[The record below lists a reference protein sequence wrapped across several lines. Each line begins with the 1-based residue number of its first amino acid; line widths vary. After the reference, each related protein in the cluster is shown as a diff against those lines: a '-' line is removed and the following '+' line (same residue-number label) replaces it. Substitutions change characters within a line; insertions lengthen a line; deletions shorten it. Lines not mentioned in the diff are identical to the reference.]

1 MLDERRRASTPCC
14 TARRLLP
21 TLAIATV
28 ALHVV
33 QIVYYADTEIHHN
46 SAARNS
52 GAPAALQR
60 GASNPGGGGGGSGGA
75 STAPLTTPLA
85 GSELMIVTATQPSP
99 CTTQS
104 GDFMVQLG
112 LKNKWQ
118 YALLHGHRTWVSTE
132 LLSPWDLGGQ
142 WNKLALLSAL
152 AIFST
157 HPENSH
163 PERRAA
169 LQLRI
174 GELAGRQKNDWDAA
188 AHGITRALTSN
199 GNIFGPQHRSLAECH
214 CYLAWVECRRSGGVD
229 VDKCKAHLLRAL
241 ETKFLWT
248 QRSFLTSEDAFA
260 SVRQDAWF
268 QSLLDQA
275 GDA

>member
-1 MLDERRRASTPCC
+1 MHPDVARSYRNIAEIYNKQDRNQEALAQCDAALKILIQCHNEQHLD
-14 TARRLLP
+14 
-21 TLAIATV
+21 IAD
-28 ALHVV
+28 LRILMGKIHCD
-33 QIVYYADTEIHHN
+33 QQHYAD
-46 SAARNS
+46 AK
-52 GAPAALQR
+52 Q
-60 GASNPGGGGGGSGGA
+60 
-75 STAPLTTPLA
+75 
-85 GSELMIVTATQPSP
+85 
-99 CTTQS
+99 
-104 GDFMVQLG
+104 
-112 LKNKWQ
+112 Q
-118 YALLHGHRTWVSTE
+118 YDT
-132 LLSPWDLGGQ
+132 
-142 WNKLALLSAL
+142 AL

-157 HPENSH
+157 HPDNSR

-174 GELAGRQKNDWDAA
+174 GELAGRQNNDWDAA
-188 AHGITRALTSN
+188 ADGITRALTSN
-199 GNIFGPQHRSLAECH
+199 GNIFGPQHPSLAECH

>member
-1 MLDERRRASTPCC
+1 MLDDRRRASTPCC

-33 QIVYYADTEIHHN
+33 QIVYYADTEIHH
-46 SAARNS
+46 SSSRNS

-60 GASNPGGGGGGSGGA
+60 GASTPSGGGGGGGGA

-152 AIFST
+152 ADPDCPST
-157 HPENSH
+157 
-163 PERRAA
+163 RG
-169 LQLRI
+169 LR
-174 GELAGRQKNDWDAA
+174 
-188 AHGITRALTSN
+188 
-199 GNIFGPQHRSLAECH
+199 
-214 CYLAWVECRRSGGVD
+214 
-229 VDKCKAHLLRAL
+229 
-241 ETKFLWT
+241 
-248 QRSFLTSEDAFA
+248 
-260 SVRQDAWF
+260 
-268 QSLLDQA
+268 
-275 GDA
+275 